1 MGKALGAVAALL
13 AGLGLSVPA
22 AAQMATDAGYSS
34 PCQQMTGQVEVDGYV
49 QQVVGLACLQPD
61 GSWQMVEDTGGTVI
75 YSQPA
80 YYLDPWYWAPVG
92 VGFGGSFIFVDRFH
106 HFHHMHHKSFAHVG
120 GGFHGGMRGGFHGG
134 FNGGSHGGF
143 NGGSHGGFNGGS
155 HGGFHGGGGG
165 GHH

>member
-22 AAQMATDAGYSS
+22 AAQMATDAGNVYSS

-61 GSWQMVEDTGGTVI
+61 GSWQMVEDTGGTAI
-75 YSQPA
+75 YPQPA
-80 YYLDPWYWAPVG
+80 YYIDPWYWAPVG

-106 HFHHMHHKSFAHVG
+106 HFHHMHHMSFAHAG

-134 FNGGSHGGF
+134 FNG
-143 NGGSHGGFNGGS
+143 
-155 HGGFHGGGGG
+155 HGGFHGGGGDGFHGGGGGFHGGGG
-165 GHH
+165 GHHH